1 MSLLQQI
8 NVIYREE
15 NVSDENMLNGF
26 LHTLQLF
33 NLMNRIINSEALKQM
48 KRNGKNFC

>member
-26 LHTLQLF
+26 LQLF